1 MNGDHEIQK
10 YHLHC
15 VEELGKLL
23 RCLLI
28 VQNQSAGFKLPA
40 YFSKV
45 ERCGKDRYSME
56 QLTTLPREG
65 NGVSA
70 AQQSRLLSP
79 HVLLQ

>member
-1 MNGDHEIQK
+1 M
-10 YHLHC
+10 
-15 VEELGKLL
+15 EELGKLL

-45 ERCGKDRYSME
+45 EHCGKDRYSME

-65 NGVSA
+65 MGGCLQPSRA
-70 AQQSRLLSP
+70 DFSLHMYSSSEMQQCGFG
-79 HVLLQ
+79 